1 MTLEETIVAA
11 IQTVPALAAQPIRP
25 NAADDADR
33 APYVIYRQV
42 GGRREQVLRGDCGL
56 ANPRVQIDVYA
67 ETALQAASLKKA
79 IRTAIL
85 DTPAL
90 SATLIDEGSGEDPAS
105 KLQRQRQ
112 DFSFWFQDPN

>member
-1 MTLEETIVAA
+1 MTLEETVVAA
-11 IQTVPALAAQPIRP
+11 IRGVPALSARPIRP
-25 NAADDADR
+25 NVADDADQ

-56 ANPRVQIDVYA
+56 SNPRVQIDVYA
-67 ETALQAASLKKA
+67 ETALEAAALKKL

-85 DTPAL
+85 ATPSL
-90 SATLIDEGSGEDPAS
+90 SATLIDEGSGQDPAS

-112 DFSFWFQDPN
+112 DFSFWFNDQN

>member
-56 ANPRVQIDVYA
+56 ANLRVQIDVYA

-85 DTPAL
+85 ATPAL